1 MRNLPSIKVVH
12 SPQVS
17 GSDQDQWDRV
27 KQISVSVITR
37 FKMAAHAASCVAEE
51 LNSELQRTLR
61 TDSWTA
67 APKFHVSL
75 YNAHFK
81 MSQYKTKAKGCN
93 VLTANC
99 RLQTADYRTQNTDC
113 ILHTTYCSFQT
124 RSCSLESTDCI
135 GQTYSDLYRLLNDSA
150 EKFLIAVYGI
160 TNSAI
165 KSSFL

>member
-1 MRNLPSIKVVH
+1 MKNLPSIKIVH

-27 KQISVSVITR
+27 KQINVSVITR
-37 FKMAAHAASCVAEE
+37 FKMAAHAASCVAKE

-75 YNAHFK
+75 YSEHFK
-81 MSQYKTKAKGCN
+81 IGQYKTKAKDCN

-99 RLQTADYRTQNTDC
+99 RLQTADYRLQNTD
-113 ILHTTYCSFQT
+113 
-124 RSCSLESTDCI
+124 
-135 GQTYSDLYRLLNDSA
+135 YRLY
-150 EKFLIAVYGI
+150 IAYYI
-160 TNSAI
+160 
-165 KSSFL
+165 L